1 MFSRIVQIINVIAVL
16 LLGPTVF
23 RSLREYEKR

>member
-1 MFSRIVQIINVIAVL
+1 MFSRIVQIINDIAVL
-16 LLGPTVF
+16 LLSPAVF